1 MIYVTEEEFQGFI
14 DNSFESIPGVF
25 KEKLENLVFIVED
38 YPSKH
43 DLERLGLKHR
53 EQLLGL
59 YSGTPYTYRNTSYMG
74 TIPDRIILFQKNIE
88 SICSSV
94 EELKNK
100 VREVIIHEIAH
111 YFGMSEKEIRNA
123 GY

>member
-1 MIYVTEEEFQGFI
+1 MTQVTEEEFHEYI
-14 DNSFESIPGVF
+14 ELSLESIPQAF
-25 KEKLENLVFIVED
+25 KEKLDNVVFIVED

-59 YSGTPYTYRNTSYMG
+59 YSGVPYTHRNSSYMG

-88 SICSSV
+88 SICYSK

-100 VREVIIHEIAH
+100 IKEVIIHEIAH
-111 YFGMSEKEIRNA
+111 YFGMSENEIRNA

>member
-1 MIYVTEEEFQGFI
+1 MIHVTEEEFQGFI
-14 DNSFESIPGVF
+14 DLSFESIPGTF
-25 KEKLENLVFIVED
+25 REKLENLVFIVED
-38 YPSKH
+38 YPSNH

-59 YSGTPYTYRNTSYMG
+59 YSGTPYTHRNTSYMG

-88 SICSSV
+88 SICHST
-94 EELKNK
+94 EELKSK
-100 VREVIIHEIAH
+100 VKEVIIHEIAH
-111 YFGMSEKEIRNA
+111 YFGMSESEIRNA